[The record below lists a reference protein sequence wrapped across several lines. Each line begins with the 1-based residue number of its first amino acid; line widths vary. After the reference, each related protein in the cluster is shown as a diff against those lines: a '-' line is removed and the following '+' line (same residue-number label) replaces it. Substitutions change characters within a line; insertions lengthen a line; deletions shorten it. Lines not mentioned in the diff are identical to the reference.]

1 MDVECLQVQKLI
13 NPLTKGMLMLSS
25 GTSPP
30 NNY

>member
-1 MDVECLQVQKLI
+1 MDVECLQERKLI
-13 NPLTKGMLMLSS
+13 NALTKEMIMLSS

>member
-1 MDVECLQVQKLI
+1 MDVECLQERKSI
-13 NPLTKGMLMLSS
+13 NAQTKGMLMLYS